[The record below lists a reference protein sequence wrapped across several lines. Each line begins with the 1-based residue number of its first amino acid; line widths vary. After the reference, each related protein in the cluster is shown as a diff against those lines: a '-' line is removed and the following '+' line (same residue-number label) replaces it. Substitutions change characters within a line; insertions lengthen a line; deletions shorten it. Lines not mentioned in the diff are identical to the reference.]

1 LISWKAG
8 TTFLKLLESFH
19 NHVCAYL
26 LLLMKKTASLAAKMR
41 ALALMAVSTA
51 CNSPSGPSSSTGL
64 PCDGVDAVKPA
75 AAAGGVM

>member
-1 LISWKAG
+1 ME
-8 TTFLKLLESFH
+8 LLTYTC
-19 NHVCAYL
+19 NHVCAHL
-26 LLLMKKTASLAAKMR
+26 LLLIKNTASFAAKMR

-75 AAAGGVM
+75 AAADVLI